1 MSCAFLCWERPWRWR
16 PDVGLGSGGGD
27 LVGLGSGGNLV
38 GLDELD
44 NCSVQ
49 LRFDGYCKLAD
60 SSLTWPP
67 PFRCVVELEL
77 EVLLGGR
84 LLLDV

>member
-1 MSCAFLCWERPWRWR
+1 MSCTFLCWERPWRR
-16 PDVGLGSGGGD
+16 RRDVGLGSGGD

-49 LRFDGYCKLAD
+49 LRFDGYFKLVGL
-60 SSLTWPP
+60 SLT
-67 PFRCVVELEL
+67 
-77 EVLLGGR
+77 
-84 LLLDV
+84 